1 MNANE
6 PIDPVLRGLADLR
19 PMSPSVARD
28 GRVLS
33 RCHAVLVEQSRM
45 RAAGAHPIR
54 GRAVDVALAVA
65 IGMYGAIAALES
77 VRIALVR

>member
-45 RAAGAHPIR
+45 RAAAHPIR

>member
-1 MNANE
+1 MNAHE
-6 PIDPVLRGLADLR
+6 PPDPVLRGLADLR

-28 GRVLS
+28 RRVLS
-33 RCHAVLVEQSRM
+33 RCHAVLAERSRM
-45 RAAGAHPIR
+45 RGADAHPLR

-77 VRIALVR
+77 VRMALER